1 MVKPLMSTLLAVTEI
16 TLPVPP
22 PSIIVECLSSPT
34 CASACLLR
42 HLYGCY
48 SLKVFLHPRAF
59 IVIDMIELNLNI
71 LCKTQIHSRQ
81 VLGATVFLT
90 SLLSCASLRQFIS

>member
-1 MVKPLMSTLLAVTEI
+1 MSTLLAVTEI

-34 CASACLLR
+34 CTSACFLS

-59 IVIDMIELNLNI
+59 IVIEIELNLNI
-71 LCKTQIHSRQ
+71 LCKPQIHSRQ
-81 VLGATVFLT
+81 VLGATVFLM
-90 SLLSCASLRQFIS
+90 SLLSCASL